1 MRSPALLL
9 ALLLAGPLIAAPVV
23 QPDEVPHLA
32 PTLPDKALTTFQVRP
47 GFAMQLM
54 AAEPLIEDPVAIAFD
69 EDARLYVV
77 EMRDYSERRDEK
89 LGRVKLLED
98 TDGDGRYD
106 KASIFAE
113 GLAWPTGI
121 VCWDGGVFVMAAP
134 DLLYFKDMD
143 GDRKADVHSLI
154 FTGFGNQAQKLNVQA
169 LPNSLQWGPDQ
180 RIHGALGGNASL
192 VTNFARHGSAK
203 IELRGRDFS
212 FDPRHMGLR
221 PESGGGQFGMTFDE
235 TGRKFVCANSRH
247 LMQVMYEDRVATKVS
262 DYPLPAPAIDIA
274 ADGPQAEVFRR
285 SPEEAWRVIRT
296 KWRTTGVVP
305 GMIEGGGRS
314 SGYFTSASGV
324 TIYKGDAWPAEH
336 RGDVFIADCGSNLI
350 HRKKLTGDLVR
361 HGTRAPGE
369 ERSEFVASTDN
380 WFRPVAFANAP
391 DGNLWVIDI
400 YREVIEHPW
409 SLPETLKQHL
419 DLNRGN
425 DRGRLYRLVPDA
437 HTDRIAP
444 RLRAASTAKLVELLQ
459 HANGWHRETAARLLH
474 QRQDP
479 QAVAALKSLAA
490 DSPAPATRILALHVL
505 RGMDALDPAIIQQGL
520 ADREAG
526 VRANAVRLAAIANVE
541 PDRVAALSGDES
553 PRVRAEVGWAMV
565 TLPALGKAEGI
576 AKLLE
581 RADSPWL
588 KHSALAAAGGELE
601 IALTT
606 LNSTNTPRAQEIRK
620 LLGDNSAAAPPAL
633 PKTRA
638 TPRAEA
644 VAKYQASLTLKGDA
658 GKSRAT
664 FESRCAVCHRLGKL
678 GSPVGP
684 DLDASRTAGAEKLL
698 GNILEPSRELTA
710 GYPTGLVETKS
721 GETIS
726 GILS

>member
-1 MRSPALLL
+1 LRRQTSGRSRRRSCR
-9 ALLLAGPLIAAPVV
+9 
-23 QPDEVPHLA
+23 
-32 PTLPDKALTTFQVRP
+32 T
-47 GFAMQLM
+47 
-54 AAEPLIEDPVAIAFD
+54 
-69 EDARLYVV
+69 AR
-77 EMRDYSERRDEK
+77 R
-89 LGRVKLLED
+89 
-98 TDGDGRYD
+98 
-106 KASIFAE
+106 
-113 GLAWPTGI
+113 
-121 VCWDGGVFVMAAP
+121 
-134 DLLYFKDMD
+134 
-143 GDRKADVHSLI
+143 
-154 FTGFGNQAQKLNVQA
+154 
-169 LPNSLQWGPDQ
+169 
-180 RIHGALGGNASL
+180 
-192 VTNFARHGSAK
+192 
-203 IELRGRDFS
+203 
-212 FDPRHMGLR
+212 
-221 PESGGGQFGMTFDE
+221 
-235 TGRKFVCANSRH
+235 
-247 LMQVMYEDRVATKVS
+247 LMQVMYEDRVAAKVS

-296 KWRTTGVVP
+296 KWRTSGVVP
-305 GMIEGGGRS
+305 GIVEGGGRS

-361 HGTRAPGE
+361 EGARAPGE

-425 DRGRLYRLVPDA
+425 DRGRLYRLAADG
-437 HTDRIAP
+437 HKDRPAQP
-444 RLRAASTAKLVELLQ
+444 LSEASPAELVELLR

-479 QAVAALKSLAA
+479 KAVAALASLAA

-505 RGMDALDPAIIQQGL
+505 RGMDALDPAVVQQALGDPE
-520 ADREAG
+520 AD
-526 VRANAVRLAAIANVE
+526 VRANAIRLATIANVE
-541 PDRVAALSGDES
+541 PDRVAALSDDQS
-553 PRVRAEVGWAMV
+553 PRVRAEVGWALV
-565 TLPALGKAEGI
+565 TLPAPAKAKAI

-588 KHSALAAAGGELE
+588 KHSALAAAGGDLE
-601 IALTT
+601 SALTT
-606 LNSTNTPRAQEIRK
+606 LNSTNAPRAEEIRK
-620 LLGDNSAAAPPAL
+620 LLGGTSSAAPAAL
-633 PKTRA
+633 PKTNA

-658 GKSRAT
+658 GKGRAT

-684 DLDASRTAGAEKLL
+684 DLDASRTAGTEKLL
-698 GNILEPSRELTA
+698 GNILEPSSELTA
-710 GYPTGLVETKS
+710 GYPTGLVETRN

-726 GILS
+726 GILSNETPAGVTLRLLGGAERIVRRSEVAKVERPAHSLMPDGLEAGLTEQDMADLLAFLTAER